1 MTLLIILVWK
11 LVAGIRHTFKNKT
24 GEYFWEEIFNPGND
38 APLNRRNNNMSETMQ
53 TVVEATKILV
63 KWIVIIAVI
72 FGMINGFQWIYTQN
86 GVGKVEAELYGILTF
101 GIPFVIIMIAT
112 MVWSEAKYRVW
123 KTNKGIE

>member
-1 MTLLIILVWK
+1 MPGSRSQTS
-11 LVAGIRHTFKNKT
+11 KT

-38 APLNRRNNNMSETMQ
+38 APLNKRNDNMSETMQ

-63 KWIVIIAVI
+63 KWMVIIAVI

-101 GIPFVIIMIAT
+101 GIPFGIAMVATII
-112 MVWSEAKYRVW
+112 WSEAKYRVW
-123 KTNKGIE
+123 KYNKGIE